1 MSVGRPAFPFFFMP
15 IVFYILYALFGLS
28 EIGISRLLR
37 SNAAEQKADQNSLLL
52 LWVVIVASLTAA
64 VWVSFTVYQPID
76 AAGRVPYIGLVLMGI
91 GMALR
96 WMVIRALGRL
106 FTADVAIRE
115 NHALKTDGL
124 YRWVRHPSY
133 AALALVFLGFGLS
146 LNNWISL
153 VLVMVPVVPALLY
166 RIRVEEAAL
175 TAHFGAAYEA
185 YKARTK
191 ALIPG
196 VI

>member
-1 MSVGRPAFPFFFMP
+1 MLRSRNFLAFMNAA
-15 IVFYILYALFGLS
+15 FYIIYSLFGLS
-28 EIGISRLLR
+28 EILISRLLR
-37 SNAAEQKADQNSLLL
+37 SNAAEQKADKNSLLF
-52 LWVVIVASLTAA
+52 LWVVIVGSLSAA
-64 VWVSFTVYQPID
+64 VWVSFNLYQPID
-76 AAGRVPYIGLVLMGI
+76 VSGRVSYIGLGLMCI

-96 WMVIRALGRL
+96 WTVIRSLGRL

-124 YRWVRHPSY
+124 YRLVRHPSY
-133 AALALVFLGFGLS
+133 SALALVFLGFGLS

-153 VLVMVPVVPALLY
+153 VLVMVPVLPALMY

-175 TAHFGAAYEA
+175 TAHFGAEYEA

-196 VI
+196 VY